1 VLCDCNLTD
10 TSQTYPQLTRGL
22 SDSFA
27 EAGWGFGQTF
37 QGEDWKFPL
46 QRLDYIWHTDR
57 LTAVD
62 AYVGE
67 DGGSDHLPLL
77 ANFHYLH

>member
-10 TSQTYPQLTRGL
+10 TSQAYPQMAQGL

-27 EAGWGFGQTF
+27 QVGWGFGHTF
-37 QGEDWKFPL
+37 QGEEWKFPL

-57 LTAVD
+57 LNAID
-62 AYVGE
+62 AYVGK
-67 DGGSDHLPLL
+67 DGGSDHLPIL
-77 ANFHYLH
+77 ANFDYFH